1 MNCRSMSHMKFVN
14 LRMRPNTAAG
24 AGSKLN
30 TYMHVSIYAYAHMYT
45 CACKITPG
53 FFISA

>member
-1 MNCRSMSHMKFVN
+1 MKFVN